1 MNGGYKHEAVN
12 TIYRY
17 IRNNTL
23 RYNRVIY
30 QGREVYRVEKKELQR
45 VFKCNISGDISD
57 ISEDITGDISSDIS
71 KDTSDIS
78 EDKIQ
83 KAIEKAISQQQAVF
97 LKPIEDQALYRLGRI
112 EQENSFLKAKVETL
126 LQELEQYKSL
136 PGPTDVEKMQKENQE
151 KEKDLII
158 QIEMERKEKEDL
170 KSMGETIRKET
181 EEKLKQSEE
190 IHRKELEARNEL
202 HRQEL
207 QQTWKQA
214 EEEQKNYLATIEE
227 LKKRLEAEEKRPWY
241 RRLFS

>member
-1 MNGGYKHEAVN
+1 PEVARLTGKTVN

-17 IRNNTL
+17 IRNDKL

-30 QGREVYRVEKKELQR
+30 QGREVYRIEKKELQR

-83 KAIEKAISQQQAVF
+83 RAIEKAISQQQAVF
-97 LKPIEDQALYRLGRI
+97 LKPIEDQALYRLGRM

-126 LQELEQYKSL
+126 LQELDQYKSL
-136 PGPTDVEKMQKENQE
+136 PGPADIEKMQKENQE

-158 QIEMERKEKEDL
+158 QIELERKEKTDL
-170 KSMGETIRKET
+170 LSREKET
-181 EEKLKQSEE
+181 EEK
-190 IHRKELEARNEL
+190 HRRELSELETRQEEQNEL
-202 HRQEL
+202 HREEL

-214 EEEQKNYLATIEE
+214 EDEQKNYLATIEE
-227 LKKRLEAEEKRPWY
+227 LKKRLQEEEKRPWY